1 MLIRLL
7 FWSLSSWLYI
17 NNIVTIISKQL
28 AFNGHVSDLLDRT
41 GLVMVVKRYNNILV
55 MLGGSALFMKEIGVP
70 SEDHRHAASN
80 CKSLSKDGD
89 WTHNGSG
96 DTHWAHTCF

>member
-1 MLIRLL
+1 
-7 FWSLSSWLYI
+7 
-17 NNIVTIISKQL
+17 
-28 AFNGHVSDLLDRT
+28 
-41 GLVMVVKRYNNILV
+41 MVVKRYNNILV

-89 WTHNGSG
+89 
-96 DTHWAHTCF
+96 